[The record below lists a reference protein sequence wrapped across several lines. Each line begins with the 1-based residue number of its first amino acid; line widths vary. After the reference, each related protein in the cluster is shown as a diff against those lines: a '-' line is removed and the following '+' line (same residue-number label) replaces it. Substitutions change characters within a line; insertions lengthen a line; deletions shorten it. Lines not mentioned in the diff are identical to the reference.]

1 MKQNNIFFKLSVLLF
16 VLVFAACKKK
26 NSNTDG
32 VLPSGVEIKTET
44 GNGITYKIY
53 IPTQNT
59 YKGILVMGSGNNEN
73 NPSAGSLNGSSE
85 NDLCKKAAENGYVAA
100 IVAYRKGPGTGD
112 WNKSAQMMG
121 EDYDNCIRAL
131 ATKYNI
137 DKNRSVV
144 GGFSYAT
151 FILYTQIAY
160 YNNLSYC
167 KGMLGACGSTDADKI
182 NKFKIPVF
190 AINCAGN
197 NEGDN
202 ISNFYGR
209 PLFDKIPA
217 SSPIKAQ
224 SGGITDG
231 SCNTHCAKRWTD
243 ELYNQLKK
251 WLP

>member
-1 MKQNNIFFKLSVLLF
+1 MKRGKIFLGITVLLCLYC
-16 VLVFAACKKK
+16 LVACKKK
-26 NSNTDG
+26 ANNTDT
-32 VLPSGVEIKTET
+32 VLPGGIEVKTEA
-44 GNGITYKIY
+44 GNGITYKVY
-53 IPTQNT
+53 IPAGNG

-73 NPSAGSLNGSSE
+73 NPSAGSLNGTSE
-85 NDLCKKAAENGYVAA
+85 NELCKKAAENGYVAA
-100 IVAYRKGPGTGD
+100 IVAYRKGPGTAD

-121 EDYDNCIRAL
+121 EDYDNCIKAL
-131 ATKYNI
+131 ATKYDI

-151 FILYTQIAY
+151 FILFTQIAY

-167 KGMLGACGSTDADKI
+167 KGMLGACGGTDADKI

-202 ISNFYGR
+202 ITGFYGR

-231 SCNTHCAKRWTD
+231 SCNTHCAKPWTD

>member
-1 MKQNNIFFKLSVLLF
+1 MKRGKIFLGITVLLCLYC
-16 VLVFAACKKK
+16 LVACKKK
-26 NSNTDG
+26 ANNTDT
-32 VLPSGVEIKTET
+32 VLPGGIEVKTEA
-44 GNGITYKIY
+44 GNGITYKVY
-53 IPTQNT
+53 IPAGNV

-73 NPSAGSLNGSSE
+73 NPSAGSLNGTSE
-85 NDLCKKAAENGYVAA
+85 NELCKKAAENGYVAA
-100 IVAYRKGPGTGD
+100 IVAYRKGPGTAD

-121 EDYDNCIRAL
+121 EDYDNCIKAL
-131 ATKYNI
+131 ATKYDI

-151 FILYTQIAY
+151 FILFTQIAY

-167 KGMLGACGSTDADKI
+167 KGMLGACGGTDADKI

-202 ISNFYGR
+202 ITGFYGR

-217 SSPIKAQ
+217 SSPIKPQ

-231 SCNTHCAKRWTD
+231 SCNTHCAKPWTD